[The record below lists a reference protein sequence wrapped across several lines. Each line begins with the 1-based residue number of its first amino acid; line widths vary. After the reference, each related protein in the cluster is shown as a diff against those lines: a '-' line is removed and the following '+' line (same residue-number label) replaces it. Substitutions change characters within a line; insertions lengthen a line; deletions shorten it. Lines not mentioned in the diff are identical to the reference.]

1 MKDETKLVVAGR
13 SPESNFGIVNVPVY
27 HASTVLYSSLEELQK
42 RHKDR
47 AEGKQVV
54 TYGRMGTPTTW
65 SLENAVAEIEGG
77 YRSHV
82 FPSGLAACA
91 QAILAFTKTGDHI
104 LVTDSVYGP
113 TRAFCNNVLSRFGVE
128 ATFYDPLIG
137 SGISE
142 LMRPNTTIVFTESPG
157 SQTFEMQDIPAIV
170 DAAHKKNAI
179 VIMDNTWAS
188 PLFYK
193 PFSHG
198 VDVSIQAGTKYIVGH
213 SDVMIGTVTTTKEL
227 WPTLQAS
234 AAGMGQ
240 TTGPDDVYL
249 AQRGLRTLSVRLKQ
263 HMENG
268 IKVAEWLKGQSQVH
282 SVLHPALSDH
292 PGHDLWKRDFLGAS
306 GLFSFRL
313 NAVSMEAVAAFM
325 DHLELFG
332 MGYSWGGFESLVIY
346 ADPSS
351 YRTATKWD
359 NTNPLIRL
367 HIGLEDPDDL
377 IADLKAGFD
386 RLDAAK

>member
-234 AAGMGQ
+234 A
-240 TTGPDDVYL
+240 
-249 AQRGLRTLSVRLKQ
+249 
-263 HMENG
+263 
-268 IKVAEWLKGQSQVH
+268 
-282 SVLHPALSDH
+282 
-292 PGHDLWKRDFLGAS
+292 
-306 GLFSFRL
+306 
-313 NAVSMEAVAAFM
+313 
-325 DHLELFG
+325 
-332 MGYSWGGFESLVIY
+332 
-346 ADPSS
+346 
-351 YRTATKWD
+351 
-359 NTNPLIRL
+359 
-367 HIGLEDPDDL
+367 
-377 IADLKAGFD
+377 
-386 RLDAAK
+386 